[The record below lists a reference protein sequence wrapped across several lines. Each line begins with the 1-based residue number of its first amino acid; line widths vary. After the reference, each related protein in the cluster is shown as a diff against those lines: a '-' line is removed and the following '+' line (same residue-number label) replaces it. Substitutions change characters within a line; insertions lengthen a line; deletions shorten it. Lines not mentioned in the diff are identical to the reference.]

1 MEMESNTKGPP
12 MTTTIDNSTDI
23 DPEAIEAFTGFVG
36 AQATA
41 ALNGLLVALGDHLGL
56 WKALAGAGPL
66 TAGQVSARTGF
77 DERHLR
83 EWLAAQ
89 AANGFLICD
98 PEEATFTLSNEAAMV
113 LAHED
118 SPMLLAAA
126 FQGLAPVAR
135 SLPALEAA
143 FRTGDGVAWQDR
155 DSELWDVQERYGRPM
170 QHAFLVDVWLAA
182 VPGLLERLE
191 AGITVA
197 DVGCGY
203 GGSTVLLAER
213 FPESR
218 FVGFDFHDHS
228 IVQARNAARRAG
240 VGGRVSFEVARAD
253 GFPGDGYDAVLFIDC
268 LHDMGDPVA
277 AVRHARNVLASGGV
291 VVTLDPAAHDTL
303 GENLADPLM
312 ATMYTVSTF
321 LCTPTAAA
329 QHGPMT
335 PGAAAGEA
343 VMRGVLRDAGFESV
357 ERVADGA
364 PFNMILVAKD

>member
-1 MEMESNTKGPP
+1 
-12 MTTTIDNSTDI
+12 MTTTTENPTAI
-23 DPEAIEAFTGFVG
+23 DPEALEAFTGFVG

-41 ALNGLLVALGDHLGL
+41 AMNGLLVALGDHLGL
-56 WKALAGAGPL
+56 WKALAGAGPV
-66 TAGQVSARTGF
+66 TAYEVAARTGL
-77 DERHLR
+77 DERLLR

-89 AANGFLICD
+89 AANGLLTCD
-98 PEEATFTLSNEAAMV
+98 AEAATFTLGNEAAMV

-135 SLPALEAA
+135 SLPALESA

-155 DSELWDVQERYGRPM
+155 DPEMWDVQERFGRPM

-182 VPGLLERLE
+182 VPCLLEQLE
-191 AGITVA
+191 SGITVA
-197 DVGCGY
+197 DIGCGY

-218 FVGFDFHDHS
+218 FIGFDFHDHS

-240 VGGRVSFEVARAD
+240 VGARVSFEVAGAD
-253 GFPGDGYDAVLFIDC
+253 SFPGDGYDAILFIDC

-277 AVRHARNVLASGGV
+277 AVRHARSVLAPGGV

-303 GENLADPLM
+303 GANLADPFM
-312 ATMYTVSTF
+312 ATMYVVSTF

-335 PGAAAGEA
+335 PGASAGEA
-343 VMRGVLRDAGFESV
+343 VMRGVLRNAGFDSV